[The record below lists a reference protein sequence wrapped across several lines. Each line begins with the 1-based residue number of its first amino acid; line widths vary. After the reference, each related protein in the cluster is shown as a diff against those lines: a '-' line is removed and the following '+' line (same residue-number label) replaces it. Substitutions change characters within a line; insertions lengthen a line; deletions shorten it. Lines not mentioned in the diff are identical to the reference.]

1 MKESALK
8 ESEEKTLM
16 LATFS
21 MAAEGFDC
29 AALNTLILA
38 NSKSDIEQSV
48 GRILRQ
54 KKESRLY
61 DPLIIDVVDDY
72 SSFGRQ
78 AIKRKRFYKKNNYI
92 IVDKIYGSPD
102 KVEEDNEMNEFQ
114 LGGPCL
120 IDD

>member
-1 MKESALK
+1 MILSDRKDQLKYIKETVEKNEICTAGYYVGGMKESALK

-54 KKESRLY
+54 KKMP
-61 DPLIIDVVDDY
+61 DFLI
-72 SSFGRQ
+72 
-78 AIKRKRFYKKNNYI
+78 
-92 IVDKIYGSPD
+92 
-102 KVEEDNEMNEFQ
+102 
-114 LGGPCL
+114 L
-120 IDD
+120 